1 MGRRGNAAR
10 LNRMHRLLVIAV
22 LLLAVPSL
30 RAASEDE
37 LLEPSKAFRFSA
49 RVLDS
54 ATVEIRYAI
63 ADGYYLYR
71 ERFRFAAEPAAV
83 ALGLPQFPKGE
94 IHEDKFFGKQETYRK
109 ELRIRLPLEGGG
121 SDRVKLRVTSQG
133 CADIGVC
140 YVPQEQSAELRLAS
154 AGGLPAS
161 ILRGDDP
168 LASRP
173 ESARPGAGSE
183 DVRYA
188 GVLESGKL
196 WLVVGVF
203 FGAGLLLTFTP
214 CVLPMIPILSG
225 IIVGE
230 GRKVTRRRA
239 LLVSLAYVLGMSVT
253 YTAIGVAAAL
263 SGNLLSAALQNA
275 WVLGAFA
282 AIFVL
287 LALSMFGFYELQ
299 LPSGWHAHLTEA
311 SNRLSGGHWGAVVL
325 MGMLSAAI
333 VSPCVAA
340 PLAGALLYIGQTRD
354 TVLGGTALFSMAIGM
369 GVPLVLVGASEGIL
383 LPKSGHWMRA
393 VKHFFGVLLLGV
405 AVWVVAPVIP
415 IAVQMLLWA
424 ALLIAS
430 GVFLR
435 ALDPLPSDASGWT
448 RLWKAVGILA
458 LLLGAAQAIGAVS
471 GARDPLRP
479 LAGLVGESA
488 DARPLRFET
497 VKTLRELDL
506 RVRDGGPAMLD
517 FYADWC
523 VACKEMERF
532 TFSDPQVQARLSRM
546 TLLRVDV
553 TANTADDKILL
564 KRFRLFGPP
573 GIIFFDASGREI
585 ENLRVV
591 GYESPAKFLRSLEL
605 AGL

>member
-1 MGRRGNAAR
+1 M
-10 LNRMHRLLVIAV
+10 NRMQRLLSVA
-22 LLLAVPSL
+22 LLLLVAAPNL
-30 RAASEDE
+30 RAASEGE

-49 RVLDS
+49 RVLDRS
-54 ATVEIRYAI
+54 TVEIRYAI

-83 ALGLPQFPKGE
+83 ALGLPQFPTGE
-94 IHEDKFFGKQETYRK
+94 IHEDKFFGKQETYRR
-109 ELRIRLPLEGGG
+109 EVRIRLPLERGG
-121 SDRVKLRVTSQG
+121 SDPVKLRVTSQG

-140 YVPQEQSAELRLAS
+140 YVPQEQSAELRFAS
-154 AGGLPAS
+154 AGGSAAS
-161 ILRGDDP
+161 ILRGDDQFLSEP
-168 LASRP
+168 GY
-173 ESARPGAGSE
+173 ARPGVAGD

-239 LLVSLAYVLGMSVT
+239 ILVSLAYVLGMSVT
-253 YTAIGVAAAL
+253 YAAIGVAAAL
-263 SGNLLSAALQNA
+263 SGSLLSAALQNA
-275 WVLGAFA
+275 WVLGAFSGV
-282 AIFVL
+282 FVL

-299 LPSGWHAHLTEA
+299 LPSGWHARLTET
-311 SNRLSGGHWGAVVL
+311 SNRLSGGHWSAVVL

-354 TVLGGTALFSMAIGM
+354 TILGGTALFSMALGM
-369 GVPLVLVGASEGIL
+369 GVPLLLVGVSEGML

-393 VKHFFGVLLLGV
+393 VKQFFGVLLLGV
-405 AVWVVAPVIP
+405 AIWVVAPAIP
-415 IAVQMLLWA
+415 VAVQMMLWA
-424 ALLIAS
+424 TLLIGS
-430 GVFLR
+430 GIFLR
-435 ALDPLPSDASGWT
+435 ALDPLPNEASGWT

-458 LLLGAAQAIGAVS
+458 LLLGIAEGLGALS
-471 GARDPLRP
+471 GTRDPLQP
-479 LAGLVGESA
+479 LAGLVGEPA
-488 DARPLRFET
+488 GARPLKFET
-497 VKTLRELDL
+497 VRTLDELDA
-506 RVRDGGPAMLD
+506 RVRNAGPAMLD

-523 VACKEMERF
+523 VTCKEMERF
-532 TFSDPQVQARLSRM
+532 TFSDPRVQARLAGM

-553 TANTADDKILL
+553 TANTAADKVLL

-573 GIIFFDASGREI
+573 GIVFFDANGREI
-585 ENLRVV
+585 ENLRIV
-591 GYESPAKFLRSLEL
+591 GYQSPEKFIRSLDL
-605 AGL
+605 ARL